1 MNGGHDVGGMHG
13 FGPVDPPED
22 EPVFQSEWERRA
34 FALTVAAGFLGEWNL
49 DASLHALATTL
60 APFRGPTSCS

>member
-34 FALTVAAGFLGEWNL
+34 FALTVAAGFWVNGI
-49 DASLHALATTL
+49 
-60 APFRGPTSCS
+60 